1 MKKSDILLEINELNT
16 STFKSISK
24 RFRELGLDI
33 TPVHGRIIMALYESK
48 RQLCQ
53 KDIEEVVLCNK
64 STLSS
69 ILNTMEKNNLIKRV
83 EDEVD
88 SRKKKLVLTEKSL
101 KIIGIL
107 KEDTEKIGVILTS
120 GITSDEINNFKK
132 VVEKIKNNIERL

>member
-1 MKKSDILLEINELNT
+1 MKFNVVIIGIGALG
-16 STFKSISK
+16 K
-24 RFRELGLDI
+24 R
-33 TPVHGRIIMALYESK
+33 H
-48 RQLCQ
+48 
-53 KDIEEVVLCNK
+53 
-64 STLSS
+64 LSS
-69 ILNTMEKNNLIKRV
+69 ILNTMEKNDLIKRV